1 MMKYKRGDAVMRS
14 MQILCIDMKSFY
26 ASCTALKKGLDP
38 LTTYL
43 AVVADIKRQGSVVL
57 AATPAL
63 KRDFDIQTGSRLF
76 EIPRH
81 EKIIIAQAEMKLYL
95 QVSAEVIRLFNK
107 YVPKEAIHIYSVDES
122 FLDISGAYQLWGDA
136 KETAQLI
143 LEELKDTFGLSATIG
158 IGPNMLLAKL
168 CLDLEAKKVGIAQ
181 WTYDDVPTKLWPVS
195 PLSRMWGIGSRLQKR
210 LNEMGIYTVGELA
223 HFSLERLEKAF
234 GIMGNQL
241 FYHAHGIDLSE
252 LGEPIL
258 QNQLS
263 YGKSQVLLKDY
274 RTVEEVAVVLLEMSE
289 EVGKRARANRSV
301 GRTIS
306 LGIKYSKHEGGGGFH
321 RSQTMQTP
329 TNLTLEIYETCMYLL
344 QKFYNEQTVR
354 QISITLSN
362 LCPDTNVQ
370 LQLFDHDRLRERTM
384 DYTIDAIHKKHGPNT
399 LLRAISY
406 TEAGTKQ
413 KRNQLVGGHFA

>member
-1 MMKYKRGDAVMRS
+1 MINDQTFPQRN
-14 MQILCIDMKSFY
+14 ILCVDMKSFY
-26 ASCTALKKGLDP
+26 ASCAAIKQGLDP
-38 LTTYL
+38 LTTPL
-43 AVVADIKRQGSVVL
+43 AVVGDLQREGSIVL
-57 AATPAL
+57 AATPSL
-63 KRDFDIQTGSRLF
+63 KRNYGIKTGSRLF
-76 EIPRH
+76 EIPKD
-81 EKIIIAQAEMKLYL
+81 ENIVIVPAEMNLYL
-95 QVSAEVIRLFNK
+95 RISVEVTRLFNK
-107 YVPKEAIHIYSVDES
+107 YVPKEDIHTYSVDES
-122 FLDISGAYQLWGDA
+122 FLAVDGVINLWGSA
-136 KETAQLI
+136 EQIATLI
-143 LEELKDTFGLSATIG
+143 LAELKDTFGLSAAIG
-158 IGPNMLLAKL
+158 IGPNMLMAKL
-168 CLDLEAKKVGIAQ
+168 CLDLEAKHIGIAQ
-181 WTYDDVPTKLWPVS
+181 WTYEDVPKKLWPIT
-195 PLSRMWGIGSRLQKR
+195 PLSKMWGIGSRLER
-210 LNEMGIYTVGELA
+210 SLNRMGIYTVGELA
-223 HFSLERLEKAF
+223 SHSLEQLEKKF
-234 GIMGNQL
+234 GVMGNQL
-241 FYHAHGIDLSE
+241 YYHAHGIDLSE

-258 QNQLS
+258 QKPLS

-274 RTVEEVAVVLLEMSE
+274 RTVAEVAVVILEMSE

>member
-1 MMKYKRGDAVMRS
+1 MINDQTFPQRN
-14 MQILCIDMKSFY
+14 ILCVDMKSFY
-26 ASCTALKKGLDP
+26 ASCAAIKQGLDP
-38 LTTYL
+38 LTTPL
-43 AVVADIKRQGSVVL
+43 AVVGDLQREGSIVL
-57 AATPAL
+57 AATPIL
-63 KRDFDIQTGSRLF
+63 KRNYGIKTGSRLF
-76 EIPRH
+76 EIPKD
-81 EKIIIAQAEMKLYL
+81 ENIVIVPAEMNLYL
-95 QVSAEVIRLFNK
+95 RISVEVTRLFNK
-107 YVPKEAIHIYSVDES
+107 YVPKEDIHTYSVDES
-122 FLDISGAYQLWGDA
+122 FLAVDGVINLWGSA
-136 KETAQLI
+136 EQIATLI
-143 LEELKDTFGLSATIG
+143 LAELKDTFGLSAAIG
-158 IGPNMLLAKL
+158 IGPNMLMAKL
-168 CLDLEAKKVGIAQ
+168 CLDLEAKHIGIAQ
-181 WTYDDVPTKLWPVS
+181 WTYEDVPKKLWPIT
-195 PLSRMWGIGSRLQKR
+195 PLSKMWGIGSRLER
-210 LNEMGIYTVGELA
+210 SLNRMGIYTVGELA
-223 HFSLERLEKAF
+223 SHSLEQLEKKF
-234 GIMGNQL
+234 GVMRNQL
-241 FYHAHGIDLSE
+241 YYHAHGIDLSE

-258 QNQLS
+258 QKPLS

-274 RTVEEVAVVLLEMSE
+274 RTVAEVAVVILEMSE

>member
-1 MMKYKRGDAVMRS
+1 MINDQTFPQRN
-14 MQILCIDMKSFY
+14 ILCVDMKSFY
-26 ASCTALKKGLDP
+26 ASCAAIKQGLDP
-38 LTTYL
+38 LTTPL
-43 AVVADIKRQGSVVL
+43 AVVGDLQREGSIVL
-57 AATPAL
+57 AATPIL
-63 KRDFDIQTGSRLF
+63 KRNYGIKTGSRLF
-76 EIPRH
+76 EIPKD
-81 EKIIIAQAEMKLYL
+81 ENIVIVPAEMNLYL
-95 QVSAEVIRLFNK
+95 RISVEVTRLFNK
-107 YVPKEAIHIYSVDES
+107 YVPKEDIHTYSVDES
-122 FLDISGAYQLWGDA
+122 FLAVDGVINLWGSA
-136 KETAQLI
+136 EQIATLI
-143 LEELKDTFGLSATIG
+143 LAELKDTFGLSAAIG
-158 IGPNMLLAKL
+158 IGPNMLMAKL
-168 CLDLEAKKVGIAQ
+168 CLDLEAKHIGIAQ
-181 WTYDDVPTKLWPVS
+181 WTYEDVPKKLWPIT
-195 PLSRMWGIGSRLQKR
+195 PLSKMWGIGSRLER
-210 LNEMGIYTVGELA
+210 SLNRMGIYTVGELA
-223 HFSLERLEKAF
+223 SHSLEQLEKKF
-234 GIMGNQL
+234 GVMGNQL
-241 FYHAHGIDLSE
+241 YYHAHGIDLSE

-258 QNQLS
+258 QKPLS

-274 RTVEEVAVVLLEMSE
+274 RTVAEVAVVILEMSE